1 VRDAFWRISGYIET
15 VKGMEGEVARIMRDE
30 AAKLIGIPPTLR

>member
-1 VRDAFWRISGYIET
+1 MT

-30 AAKLIGIPPTLR
+30 AANLIGIPPTLR